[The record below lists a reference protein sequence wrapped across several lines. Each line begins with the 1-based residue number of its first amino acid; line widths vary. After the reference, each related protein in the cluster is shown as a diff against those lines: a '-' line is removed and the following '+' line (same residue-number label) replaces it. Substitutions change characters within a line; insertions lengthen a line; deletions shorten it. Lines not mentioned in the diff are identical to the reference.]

1 MNCLIWDCRRYFTRF
16 RLRLGPGVSS
26 PSWRWREDENLE
38 TLADELVVAARH
50 GDAAVRGLAGRRA
63 VVAVDGGDGGGLG
76 HRVGLQPGGGG
87 VLGLGGVG
95 PLVGGE
101 AVLVDVQGGPD
112 HW

>member
-1 MNCLIWDCRRYFTRF
+1 MNCLIWNRRRYLT
-16 RLRLGPGVSS
+16 RLRLGSGPGLSGG
-26 PSWRWREDENLE
+26 RREDHHLKAHG
-38 TLADELVVAARH
+38 LADELVVTAGH
-50 GDAAVRGLAGRRA
+50 GHAAVRGLAGRRA

-76 HRVGLQPGGGG
+76 DRVGLHPGGGG

-101 AVLVDVQGGPD
+101 GVLVDVQGGPD